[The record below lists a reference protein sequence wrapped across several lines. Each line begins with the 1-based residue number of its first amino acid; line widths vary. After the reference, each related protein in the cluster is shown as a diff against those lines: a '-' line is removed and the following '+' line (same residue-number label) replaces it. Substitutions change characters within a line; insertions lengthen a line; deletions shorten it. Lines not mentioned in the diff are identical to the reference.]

1 MDSIDITAIAP
12 KIEKF
17 VKKEGKLLSAC
28 IVPHTPTSLPS
39 ASWVMVHLLVTVR
52 TGPVAMESFT
62 LPLLSPPLPHPYF
75 SITPLPFIFCL
86 PPSSLVLSPRSSFNL
101 CASL

>member
-52 TGPVAMESFT
+52 TGPVARGNGVIYSPTFVSSPSPSLFLYYT
-62 LPLLSPPLPHPYF
+62 PSLYILSPTLLS
-75 SITPLPFIFCL
+75 C
-86 PPSSLVLSPRSSFNL
+86 SLASVLV
-101 CASL
+101 